1 MYFGKT
7 LKLFRTTKGLTQ
19 VEVAMSLDITPEYL
33 SKLEND
39 SKIPSM
45 VLLNRISKVLGI
57 PMQLLVFDSLE
68 AEDLP
73 LSKQA
78 TFEETKPLLTKLL
91 NLLLIEEDTDY
102 KKVQKLLQELK
113 NLRAKRLQKQKKA
126 S

>member
-78 TFEETKPLLTKLL
+78 TFDETKPLLTKLL

>member
-19 VEVAMSLDITPEYL
+19 VEVAMSLDITPDYL